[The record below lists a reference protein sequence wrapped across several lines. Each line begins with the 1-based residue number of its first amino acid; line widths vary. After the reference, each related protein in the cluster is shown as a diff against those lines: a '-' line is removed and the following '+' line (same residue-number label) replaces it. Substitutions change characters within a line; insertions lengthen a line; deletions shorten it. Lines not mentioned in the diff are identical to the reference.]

1 MTQMDADRTQIDDE
15 ETDVVPLKD
24 GAPRK
29 SDVYPE
35 LSEKI
40 IGAAFAVQRELG
52 CGFLEKVYEN
62 ALVYELRSLSLRVT
76 PQAPIA
82 VKYKGVA
89 VGMYFPDILVEGRV
103 VVEIKAVEALAPI
116 HEAQILH
123 YLKATGIELGLLLNF
138 ATPRVQ
144 IRRFANSK

>member
-1 MTQMDADRTQIDDE
+1 MTRMDADEAQIDVE
-15 ETDVVPLKD
+15 RMNTE
-24 GAPRK
+24 
-29 SDVYPE
+29 SDSRPPARRDIHAE
-35 LSEKI
+35 LTEKI

-62 ALVYELRSLSLRVT
+62 ALVLELRTVGLIVT

-82 VKYKGVA
+82 VKYKGVP
-89 VGMYFPDILVEGRV
+89 VGTYFPDILVECKV
-103 VVEIKAVEALAPI
+103 VVEIKAVDALAPI

>member
-1 MTQMDADRTQIDDE
+1 MDADRTQTKITRLNAESDSR
-15 ETDVVPLKD
+15 PLVRRD
-24 GAPRK
+24 IH
-29 SDVYPE
+29 PE
-35 LSEKI
+35 LTEKI

-62 ALVYELRSLSLRVT
+62 ALVLELRTVGLNVT

-82 VKYKGVA
+82 VKYKGVP
-89 VGMYFPDILVEGRV
+89 VGTYFPDILVEGKV
-103 VVEIKAVEALAPI
+103 VVEIKAVDALAPI
-116 HEAQILH
+116 HDAQILH

-144 IRRFANSK
+144 IRRFANSNSK

>member
-1 MTQMDADRTQIDDE
+1 MDADRTQIDFGE
-15 ETDVVPLKD
+15 QTLACESD
-24 GAPRK
+24 GKPQRQ
-29 SDVYPE
+29 DIYPK
-35 LSEKI
+35 LTEKL

-62 ALVYELRSLSLRVT
+62 ALVHELRTLGLVVT

-82 VKYKGVA
+82 VRYKGVT
-89 VGMYFPDILVEGRV
+89 VGTYFPDILVDGKV